1 MSHPVIPHIVP
12 VPVPWT
18 SRVLLPV
25 ALVLTGIV
33 LGLATGHAP
42 MVVGAGLL
50 GLTATGLMLLRLDVA
65 VMVFVV
71 ASLFEGYL
79 SQVEPMATKLLSAV
93 VVGSWVL
100 MRCRRESVGM
110 HRVPVVLA
118 GIALWWVLLVST
130 LVNAPVGA
138 AGILLRWAGFLAV
151 MVVLVDV
158 LLRRI
163 LRPED
168 LARTYVLAAT
178 AAAAVGLL
186 AMSTAEDP
194 RAAGPIADANDF
206 AFYLLPALPLAMAL
220 RRPGPVPG
228 RWDLAAAVVTVGMV
242 ATVSRGAMLGLGVM
256 LVVALL
262 SRQVRLR
269 DLVGLAGVL
278 LAAASVLAV
287 WQRELVM
294 DSLTQKTAIAGQNV
308 SERFYLWD
316 AAARMVLD
324 RPLLGHG
331 PGSFA
336 AEHAWFA
343 SRLPVDTRNDLDVA
357 HNTYL
362 EVAAEAGFVGL
373 AVFLVLLL
381 VGLSGAWAAWRA
393 GSRVGRIGAAVVAGL
408 VGTSVA
414 ACFVTEQF
422 FLPLWLLVAL
432 GGVLP
437 RLADDGPRP
446 RTVGAP

>member
-1 MSHPVIPHIVP
+1 MSQHVTPHMAVP
-12 VPVPWT
+12 AASRS

-33 LGLATGHAP
+33 LGLATGLAP
-42 MVVGAGLL
+42 LVAGVGLIGLS
-50 GLTATGLMLLRLDVA
+50 ATLVMLARLDVA
-65 VMVFVV
+65 VVVFVV

-79 SQVEPMATKLLSAV
+79 SLVDPLTTKALSAV
-93 VVGSWVL
+93 VVGSWVM

-110 HRVPVVLA
+110 HRVPVVLVA
-118 GIALWWVLLVST
+118 VALWWVLLVST

-138 AGILLRWAGFLAV
+138 PGTLLRWAGFLAV
-151 MVVLVDV
+151 LVVVVDV
-158 LLRRI
+158 LVRRI
-163 LRPED
+163 LRPEA

-178 AAAAVGLL
+178 AAATVGLV
-186 AMSTAEDP
+186 AMSAADDP
-194 RAAGPIADANDF
+194 RAAGPISDPNDF
-206 AFYLLPALPLAMAL
+206 AFYLLPALPMAMAL
-220 RRPGPVPG
+220 RRPGPLPG

-256 LVVALL
+256 LVVGLL

-269 DLVGLAGVL
+269 DLVGLGGVL
-278 LAAASVLAV
+278 LAGASLLAV
-287 WQRELVM
+287 WQREIVL
-294 DSLTQKTAIAGQNV
+294 DALTQKTAIAGQNV

-324 RPLLGHG
+324 RPVLGHG

-336 AEHAWFA
+336 TEHAWFA
-343 SRLPVDTRNDLDVA
+343 TRLPVDARNDLDVA

-362 EVAAEAGFVGL
+362 EVAAESGFVGL
-373 AVFLVLLL
+373 AVFVALLGAGL
-381 VGLSGAWAAWRA
+381 VGAWTAWRA
-393 GSRVGRIGAAVVAGL
+393 GSRLGAAVAAGL

-422 FLPLWLLVAL
+422 FLPLWLLCAM
-432 GGVLP
+432 GAVLP
-437 RLADDGPRP
+437 RLTRERAEWSVSTP
-446 RTVGAP
+446 